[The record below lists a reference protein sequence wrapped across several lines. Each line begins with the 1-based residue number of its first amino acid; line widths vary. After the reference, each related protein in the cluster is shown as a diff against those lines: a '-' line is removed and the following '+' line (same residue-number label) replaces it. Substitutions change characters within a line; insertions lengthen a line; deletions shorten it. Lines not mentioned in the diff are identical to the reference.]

1 MTDQL
6 VASEDVLRAVM
17 QLRRQGINQVM
28 SQLEATE
35 RDLAEYV
42 IEETTAIF
50 HDLSAM
56 GGSAKQIRRL
66 HARVQSLVLV
76 VVLSLRQAQARLWQ
90 QDDPPTPTDDVS
102 PPLMIRTTSIT
113 TRHDHWQ
120 RFVTL

>member
-42 IEETTAIF
+42 IEETTGIH
-50 HDLSAM
+50 HDVSAT
-56 GGSAKQIRRL
+56 GASARHVRRL

-76 VVLSLRQAQARLWQ
+76 IVLSLRQAQARLWQ
-90 QDDPPTPTDDVS
+90 QDDQLSPNDELPPPNG
-102 PPLMIRTTSIT
+102 P
-113 TRHDHWQ
+113 DHLDQ
-120 RFVTL
+120 YEP